1 MSVRTFIYTRF
12 FPVLAPV
19 VCFLSCSDPV
29 QPVTKEEAIKMSRT
43 IEIHVR
49 NKRTAVMN
57 NIFDPNEFGVRIA
70 VQGNNKIDKSFI
82 RGVIQGIKEA
92 RFGEQVIQAMG
103 KKGTYK
109 FIKHY
114 EKSGNQH
121 LIFRLYADNK
131 VNYHD
136 YELVKSGDKVK
147 AADIFIYLTGEN
159 LSETLARALVTM
171 DEMDN
176 KLSRDEDFKA
186 DDLKKIKKLMN
197 EKKFEEA
204 KAYFDKMPSGI
215 KKEKLFLFINM
226 QICAQLNDSL
236 YLESMEN
243 YSKLY
248 PQEPNTFL
256 LMIDYYALKDDYRNV
271 LEYINRLDSLIDK
284 DPFLDYYRAIA
295 HKQIGEKEKSA
306 ECLERL
312 YRAMPDFSE
321 GVIEL
326 IACYFD
332 ADKEKE
338 AIGLAKAYKSS
349 KGFDEDHMNSL
360 LLLYPKLSKALEN

>member
-1 MSVRTFIYTRF
+1 
-12 FPVLAPV
+12 
-19 VCFLSCSDPV
+19 
-29 QPVTKEEAIKMSRT
+29 MSRT

-159 LSETLARALVTM
+159 LSETLARALVKM
-171 DEMDN
+171 DEMGN

-295 HKQIGEKEKSA
+295 HKQIGEKEKAA

-312 YRAMPDFSE
+312 YREMPDFSE

-349 KGFDEDHMNSL
+349 KSFDEDHMNSL